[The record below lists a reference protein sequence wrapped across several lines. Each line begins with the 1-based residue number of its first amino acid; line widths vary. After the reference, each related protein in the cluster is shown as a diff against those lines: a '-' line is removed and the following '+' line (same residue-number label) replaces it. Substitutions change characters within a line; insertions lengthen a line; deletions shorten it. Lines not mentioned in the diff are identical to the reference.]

1 MQDSDGRGFS
11 VIEDNDEGID
21 VWIVMSLV
29 EEDSV
34 SVLTPVPL
42 TTGGAVT
49 VTVLG
54 GPDAVTVKV
63 LQ

>member
-42 TTGGAVT
+42 RTGGAVT